1 MRQTS
6 MMILYCIT
14 IWANLGKPVFKICVQ
29 KHSTHRFPALPVDV
43 TALLDS
49 ADPKLKGQEVICS
62 QLIRANKS
70 GTPAFISGV
79 PLLIYLQEAGS
90 DNSISLFFF
99 LFFSDFNPAAITWI
113 LPTCPNAKCLYLKW
127 RQSRETRAACISG
140 SVSLPSC
147 PVFLS
152 SDIEK

>member
-99 LFFSDFNPAAITWI
+99 LFFLI
-113 LPTCPNAKCLYLKW
+113 LIQQPLHGYCPHALTLSVCIWNGG
-127 RQSRETRAACISG
+127 RAVKRG
-140 SVSLPSC
+140 QPVSQVVSHYPRVLFFSA
-147 PVFLS
+147 LT
-152 SDIEK
+152 